1 MAKKKAAAGKSP
13 KPKKAA
19 KFGAGKKASRPLKKP
34 VSSKAK
40 KAVKPVKKAAKPAKK
55 AAKPVKKIA
64 KKPAPKKVVKKA
76 AAKPAKKTAPVKAKK
91 AAKPA
96 AKTPAKK
103 AAVKTV
109 KAVRAAKPVK
119 KVEPKAVA
127 VKKEVKVEAK
137 PEPKAAAKPVQ
148 SAQPKQWQRQERY
161 DNQKNRNKLSP
172 EKQAAALKKAQE
184 KVEKAVA
191 KYKATSNIAEEISKL
206 LPKENIIMKEASG
219 RRFFT
224 ERLDK
229 NVVLPNLIEIQ
240 IDSYR
245 WFLEDGIR
253 ELLDEISPIQDFSG
267 KKLELHFL
275 EHSIGDPKY
284 DFETCKQK
292 NLTYEAPLKVHV
304 QLINKES
311 GEIKEQ
317 DVFLGGI
324 PLMTNRGTFIINGIE
339 RVVVSQLVRSPGVFF
354 SRNAL
359 AMGMHNAKIIP
370 KRGAWLELETDK
382 KGIITVKID
391 RKRKIPITSL
401 LRVFGYETDQSI
413 LDLFKDIKKQPERD
427 YILNTLQKDGAKT
440 TDEAY
445 QSIYRKI
452 RPGDLATPENA
463 KSLIQSMFFDYRK
476 YDMGPVARYKLN
488 KRFKLN
494 TPNKIE
500 FHTFQVADLIEI
512 VKHLVKLNNGEIQP
526 DDIDHLSNRRVRAVG
541 ELVQNKFRVG
551 LLRTDRIAKDRMTVM
566 DLETVTPTQL
576 INSRPITAALREFYA
591 SSQLSQFMDQ
601 TNPLAELAHK
611 RRLSAMGPGG
621 LSRERA
627 SFDVRDVHP
636 SHYGRICPISTPE
649 GPNIGLVVH
658 LGTYARVNKY
668 GFIETPFREVSHIC
682 KNSAKELEGRTLG
695 EDLTNPKTRKLVAK
709 AGTKIDGKLAKEIE
723 KLDLEQVTVK
733 PYITSNIRYYDADE
747 ERGLVIAQANTELN
761 ELGEIQPSG
770 VSARLNGEPNTVDA
784 IEVTHIDVSPKQI
797 ISETTALIPFLEH
810 DDNTRASMGSN
821 MQRQAVSLLQP
832 KAPVVGTG
840 MEEIVAKSS
849 GQVTLA
855 EDNGT
860 ISYVDASQIVAIY
873 DNGRKATYR
882 LYNYERS
889 NQGTCIHQRARV
901 SKGQRIH
908 RGDVLADG
916 AATENG
922 EIALGRNL
930 LVAYMSWQGF
940 NFEDAVIV
948 SERVVK
954 NGIFDSVH
962 IETFTI
968 DVRDTKL
975 GPEIITRDIPNV
987 GEVRL
992 KDLDDNGIVRIGATV
1007 HEGDILTG
1015 KITPKGETELTA
1027 EERLLRAIFGDKARD
1042 VKDTSLRLPGG
1053 EGGKVVGVQIFSR
1066 KNGDEL
1072 PTGVNQQIKVSVAQT
1087 RKISIGDKVAG
1098 RHGNKGVISII
1109 VPDED
1114 MPFLPDGTHVDIVLN
1129 PLGVSS
1135 RMNIGQI
1142 LETHLGWAADKMGFK
1157 VATPALNGITT
1168 DQITEM
1174 LEKSK
1179 LPVNGKIQL
1188 FDGLTG
1194 EPFDRE
1200 STVGITYIM
1209 KLSHLIEDKI
1219 HARSV
1224 GPYSLVTQQPL
1235 GGKAQHGGQRF
1246 GEMEVWALEAYG
1258 AAHTLQEMLT
1268 IKSDDVYGRA
1278 KAYESIVKGEAIR
1291 KPRTPESFNVLVK
1304 ELQSLGLSV
1313 KLMAT
1318 EKAPLLH
1325 EDDQYT
1331 IEQALT
1337 EESQVLKEAPEDQKD
1352 VDPEVEDLLGKE
1364 VVEPVAS
1371 EGGTKVIDAEEE
1383 FLEEKAEEELT
1394 PVEML
1399 EDEPSEEDLRAEEE
1413 RLKSEEN

>member
-1 MAKKKAAAGKSP
+1 MPKKGPAKSKKKT
-13 KPKKAA
+13 
-19 KFGAGKKASRPLKKP
+19 
-34 VSSKAK
+34 
-40 KAVKPVKKAAKPAKK
+40 PVKKVVK
-55 AAKPVKKIA
+55 VKKTVQ
-64 KKPAPKKVVKKA
+64 KPKVTKAPAKKVVKKII
-76 AAKPAKKTAPVKAKK
+76 KAEKITK
-91 AAKPA
+91 ASPKEKQPKVSPA
-96 AKTPAKK
+96 AKTAPKQSTQQPPKSEAIKK
-103 AAVKTV
+103 FQEKAVK
-109 KAVRAAKPVK
+109 
-119 KVEPKAVA
+119 
-127 VKKEVKVEAK
+127 
-137 PEPKAAAKPVQ
+137 Q
-148 SAQPKQWQRQERY
+148 AQ
-161 DNQKNRNKLSP
+161 
-172 EKQAAALKKAQE
+172 A

-191 KYKATSNIAEEISKL
+191 KFKATHTISEEISKI

-219 RRFFT
+219 RKFYS

-229 NVVLPNLIEIQ
+229 NVVLPNLIEVQ

-253 ELLDEISPIQDFSG
+253 ELLDEITPISDFSG

-275 EHSIGDPKY
+275 AHSIGEPKY
-284 DFETCKQK
+284 DAETCKFK

-354 SRNAL
+354 SKNSL
-359 AMGMHNAKIIP
+359 APNFHNAKIIP
-370 KRGAWLELETDK
+370 KRGAWLEIETDK
-382 KGIITVKID
+382 KGLITVKID
-391 RKRKIPITSL
+391 RKRKIHITSL
-401 LRVFGYETDQSI
+401 LRVFGYKTDQAI
-413 LDLFKDIKKQPERD
+413 VDLFKDVTTDPQHD
-427 YILNTLQKDGAKT
+427 YILNTLEKDNAKT
-440 TDEAY
+440 EDEAY

-488 KRFKLN
+488 KRFRIN
-494 TPNKIE
+494 IPNNKE
-500 FHTFQVADLIEI
+500 YHTFQVNDLIEI
-512 VKHLVKLNNGEIQP
+512 IKHLIKLNNGELQA

-576 INSRPITAALREFYA
+576 INSRPITAALREFFA

-682 KNSAKELEGRTLG
+682 SNKAK
-695 EDLTNPKTRKLVAK
+695 DLTDRELAEDVINEKTKKIVAK
-709 AGTKIDGKLAKEIE
+709 AGAKIDEKLAKEIE
-723 KLDLEQVTVK
+723 KLPLDNVAVR
-733 PYITSNIRYYDADE
+733 PYITSNVRYYDADE
-747 ERGLVIAQANTELN
+747 ERGITIAQANTEFD
-761 ELGEIQPSG
+761 EKGQIIASR
-770 VSARLNGEPNTVDA
+770 VSARLNGEPNIVNVE
-784 IEVTHIDVSPKQI
+784 EVTHIDVSPKQI

-821 MQRQAVSLLQP
+821 MQRQAVSLLNP

-849 GQVTLA
+849 GQVILA

-860 ISYVDASQIVAIY
+860 VSYVDGDQIIVIY
-873 DNGRKATYR
+873 DNGKKSTYR
-882 LYNYERS
+882 LLTYERS
-889 NQGTCIHQRARV
+889 NQGTCLHQRTRV
-901 SKGQRIH
+901 IKGQRVG

-930 LVAYMSWQGF
+930 LVAYMAWQGF
-940 NFEDAVIV
+940 NFEDAVII
-948 SERVVK
+948 SDSVVK
-954 NGIFDSVH
+954 DGVFDSVH
-962 IETFTI
+962 IETFTM

-987 GEVRL
+987 GEARL
-992 KDLDDNGIVRIGATV
+992 KDLDDQGIVRIGATV
-1007 HEGDILTG
+1007 HEGDILVG

-1053 EGGKVVGVQIFSR
+1053 EGGKIVGVQIFSR

-1109 VPDED
+1109 VPRED
-1114 MPFLPDGTHVDIVLN
+1114 MPFLPDGTPVDVVLN

-1142 LETHLGWAADKMGFK
+1142 LETHAGWAAQKMGIK

-1174 LEKSK
+1174 LKK
-1179 LPVNGKIQL
+1179 ADLPEDGKIQL
-1188 FDGLTG
+1188 YDGLSG
-1194 EPFDRE
+1194 EAFDRE

-1278 KAYESIVKGEAIR
+1278 KAYESIVKGESIR

-1313 KLMAT
+1313 KLLAT
-1318 EKAPLLH
+1318 EKARMLH
-1325 EDDQYT
+1325 EESEYT
-1331 IEQALT
+1331 IEQSQA
-1337 EESQVLKEAPEDQKD
+1337 EEAAVLKEDVDSQTD
-1352 VDPEVEDLLGKE
+1352 VDPEVDSLLGKE
-1364 VVEPVAS
+1364 QVAVGDAPDMEIEDSDEMERKEKDEEAEAEVEIEDNRS
-1371 EGGTKVIDAEEE
+1371 I
-1383 FLEEKAEEELT
+1383 EELEGPT
-1394 PVEML
+1394 A
-1399 EDEPSEEDLRAEEE
+1399 EDLAREAELMKEEDL
-1413 RLKSEEN
+1413 